1 MTTFTLIM
9 SILGGQNYYSLF
21 MQKIG
26 FADIIL

>member
-9 SILGGQNYYSLF
+9 SILRGQNYYSLF

-26 FADIIL
+26 VADI